1 MRHELSSVC
10 KWSVGRMYAEMPYK
24 TKRTHKVARTW
35 PISHPVKWEHST
47 QNSKMAKDRA
57 YLLN

>member
-1 MRHELSSVC
+1 MLKCLIKPKEL
-10 KWSVGRMYAEMPYK
+10 
-24 TKRTHKVARTW
+24 TNW
-35 PISHPVKWEHST
+35 PGLGSFHSSHPVKWEHST